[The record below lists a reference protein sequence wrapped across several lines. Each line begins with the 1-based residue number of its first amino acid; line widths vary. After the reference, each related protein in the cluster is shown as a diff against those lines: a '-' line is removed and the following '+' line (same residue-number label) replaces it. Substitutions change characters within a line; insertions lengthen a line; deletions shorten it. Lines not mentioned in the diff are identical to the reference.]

1 MKQDRDTEQSP
12 EAGLDALREHY
23 RRIGAAGPPAA
34 IDAAVLGQARAA
46 LRRRPRV
53 AGWWV
58 PATLAATVVIAFSLL
73 LRVQQEPVAPVPA
86 EQAAVAPQR
95 EAMPQAPAAARS
107 AAVTAEHTPPLV
119 RKATSVAASAV
130 APPAEPVA
138 TAEEAAAP
146 AAVTARPAARAA
158 APAAASAPREKAL
171 ADEASLPTAE
181 EWLARIEEL
190 EAAGRRKEA
199 RAERER
205 LEAAYP
211 GWLAGRSR
219 KRD

>member
-107 AAVTAEHTPPLV
+107 AAVTAEHTPPV
-119 RKATSVAASAV
+119 ASEATS
-130 APPAEPVA
+130 
-138 TAEEAAAP
+138 
-146 AAVTARPAARAA
+146 
-158 APAAASAPREKAL
+158 AAASAPREKAL

-190 EAAGRRKEA
+190 EAAGRREEA